1 MFTIAEFNALSEKVR
16 QLEKGIDKK
25 LNRETEKLNK
35 QLARNTALSAKVE
48 GFRSDL
54 RVANRQ
60 IDRLEAKE
68 QRKVKPAVE
77 MLLDGVLKLTEYEIA
92 DRLFVDVAY
101 INNMKSIIRRER
113 K

>member
-1 MFTIAEFNALSEKVR
+1 
-16 QLEKGIDKK
+16 
-25 LNRETEKLNK
+25 
-35 QLARNTALSAKVE
+35 
-48 GFRSDL
+48 
-54 RVANRQ
+54 
-60 IDRLEAKE
+60 
-68 QRKVKPAVE
+68 

>member
-16 QLEKGIDKK
+16 RLEKGIDKK

-35 QLARNTALSAKVE
+35 QLARNKALSAKVE

-54 RVANRQ
+54 RVANRH

-68 QRKVKPAVE
+68 QRKVKPAVVLIIG
-77 MLLDGVLKLTEYEIA
+77 MQLDVEQAALAIQVHGWNPGQRCTDHA
-92 DRLFVDVAY
+92 
-101 INNMKSIIRRER
+101 IRYTM
-113 K
+113 